1 MRQRAMIAMAMSCS
15 PEIMIADEPTTA
27 LDVTIQAQILD
38 LLNQLKL
45 DGRISIILI
54 THNLGVVAENA
65 QRVIVMYTGKIMEQ
79 ARVKDLFS
87 KPLHPYTLGLMKSL
101 PGKDQG
107 LIKMERLEPIRGMVP
122 DLLNLPQGCR
132 FHPRCDFSSS
142 ICQQENPP
150 LKEIGPEHHVRC
162 WKYS

>member
-142 ICQQENPP
+142 ICQQEDPP